1 MVTLCRPWYA
11 HSPELC
17 VPLKL
22 YSTLQEDFT
31 PVGADDQDDEGMIVS
46 VMISYLKMLLKSLRS
61 IEHQV

>member
-1 MVTLCRPWYA
+1 M
-11 HSPELC
+11 
-17 VPLKL
+17 PLKL